1 MYKQVLDELALLR
14 TEFGQITVLR
24 NSNEELGARVQELES
39 GLRGVNGE
47 FSLRVRDLE
56 VAGEK
61 GVEISEKISRQA
73 KAGHAG
79 V

>member
-1 MYKQVLDELALLR
+1 LLR
-14 TEFGQITVLR
+14 NEVGEIGVLR
-24 NSNEELGARVQELES
+24 SSNEELGARVQELES

-47 FSLRVRDLE
+47 FSLRVRNLE

-61 GVEISEKISRQA
+61 GVELSENVLRQA